1 MNPTRPRRVHRLN
14 GWEGFTTVLAGLLA
28 VVLLASSVT
37 LARVRSEGMYASVL
51 RMLSAAGLAATA
63 LFGVGLLY
71 HLSLQVS
78 QAFHHWR

>member
-1 MNPTRPRRVHRLN
+1 MN

-28 VVLLASSVT
+28 VVLLASAVT
-37 LARVRSEGMYASVL
+37 LASVRTEGLYTSVL

-71 HLSLQVS
+71 HLTLQMMH
-78 QAFHHWR
+78 AFHHWR